1 MKKYILTTL
10 IISFLCSCHN
20 GNTTSVNSSISAA
33 DNTARQTP
41 AKNNHASDESIFMVS
56 DTFQTQNKKDL
67 VLSSFAGKP
76 TVVGMIFT
84 NCSYAC
90 PKITAQM
97 KNIDDQLKADGKK
110 ANFVLVSFD
119 TKRDNPGQLK
129 MFADMMKLDDSWILL
144 RGSEQSVR
152 TLSVLLNVQFE
163 KDAEGNFSHSNIISV
178 LDKNGVLAFQKE
190 GLDADQ
196 KETVNKIEALLN

>member
-1 MKKYILTTL
+1 MKKYITL
-10 IISFLCSCHN
+10 SLITAFLFSCN
-20 GNTTSVNSSISAA
+20 GNMDIANNNAGA
-33 DNTARQTP
+33 DNTAKKSVT
-41 AKNNHASDESIFMVS
+41 KNNTASDAESIFIVS
-56 DTFQTQNKKDL
+56 DTFQTQNKKDMI
-67 VLSSFAGKP
+67 LSSLAGKP

-90 PKITAQM
+90 PKITSQM
-97 KNIDDQLKADGKK
+97 KNIAGKLKADGKD

-119 TKRDNPGQLK
+119 TKRDNASQLK
-129 MFADMMKLDDSWILL
+129 MFANMMNIDDSWLL
-144 RGSEQSVR
+144 LHGNEQAVR

-190 GLDADQ
+190 GLEADQ
-196 KETVNKIEALLN
+196 KETVDRIEELIN

>member
-1 MKKYILTTL
+1 MKKYISLSL
-10 IISFLCSCHN
+10 ITALLFSCN
-20 GNTTSVNSSISAA
+20 GNVAVVNNNAGTDNAAKKSVTKNN
-33 DNTARQTP
+33 NTA
-41 AKNNHASDESIFMVS
+41 AAAESIFIVT
-56 DTFQTQNKKDL
+56 DTFQTQNKKEMI
-67 VLSSFAGKP
+67 LSSLAGKP
-76 TVVGMIFT
+76 SVVGMIFT

-97 KNIDDQLKADGKK
+97 KNIAGKLKADGKD

-119 TKRDNPGQLK
+119 TKRDNAAQLK
-129 MFADMMKLDDSWILL
+129 MFAGMMNIDDSWILL
-144 RGSEQSVR
+144 HGSEQAVR

-196 KETVNKIEALLN
+196 KETVDKIEELIN

>member
-1 MKKYILTTL
+1 MKKYISLSL
-10 IISFLCSCHN
+10 ITALLFSCN
-20 GNTTSVNSSISAA
+20 GNVAVVNNNAGTDNAAKKSA
-33 DNTARQTP
+33 T
-41 AKNNHASDESIFMVS
+41 KNNNAAAAESIFIVT
-56 DTFQTQNKKDL
+56 DTFQTQNKKEMI
-67 VLSSFAGKP
+67 LSSLAGKP
-76 TVVGMIFT
+76 SVVGMIFT

-97 KNIDDQLKADGKK
+97 KNIAGKLKADGKD

-119 TKRDNPGQLK
+119 TKRDNAAQLK
-129 MFADMMKLDDSWILL
+129 MFAGMMNIDDSWILL
-144 RGSEQSVR
+144 HGSEQAVR

-196 KETVNKIEALLN
+196 KETVDKIEELIN

>member
-1 MKKYILTTL
+1 MKKYISLSL
-10 IISFLCSCHN
+10 ITALLFSCN
-20 GNTTSVNSSISAA
+20 GNVAVVNNNAGTDNAAKKSV
-33 DNTARQTP
+33 T
-41 AKNNHASDESIFMVS
+41 KNNNAAAAESIFIVT
-56 DTFQTQNKKDL
+56 DTFQTQNKKEMI
-67 VLSSFAGKP
+67 LSSLAGKP
-76 TVVGMIFT
+76 SVVGMIFT

-97 KNIDDQLKADGKK
+97 KNIAGKLKADGKD
-110 ANFVLVSFD
+110 ANYVLVSFD
-119 TKRDNPGQLK
+119 TKRDNAAQLK
-129 MFADMMKLDDSWILL
+129 MFAGMMNIDDSWILL
-144 RGSEQSVR
+144 HGSEQAVR

-196 KETVNKIEALLN
+196 KETVDKIEELIN

>member
-1 MKKYILTTL
+1 MKKYISLSL
-10 IISFLCSCHN
+10 ITALLFSCN
-20 GNTTSVNSSISAA
+20 GNVAVVNNNAGTDNAAKKSV
-33 DNTARQTP
+33 T
-41 AKNNHASDESIFMVS
+41 KNNNAAAAAESIFIVT
-56 DTFQTQNKKDL
+56 DTFQTQNKKEMI
-67 VLSSFAGKP
+67 LSSLAGKP
-76 TVVGMIFT
+76 SVVGMIFT

-97 KNIDDQLKADGKK
+97 KNIAGKLKADGKD

-119 TKRDNPGQLK
+119 TKRDNAAQLK
-129 MFADMMKLDDSWILL
+129 MFAGMMNIDDSWILL
-144 RGSEQSVR
+144 HGSEQAVR

-196 KETVNKIEALLN
+196 KETVDKIEELIN

>member
-1 MKKYILTTL
+1 MKKYISLSL
-10 IISFLCSCHN
+10 ITALLFSCN
-20 GNTTSVNSSISAA
+20 GNVAVVNNNAGTDNAAKKSVTKNN
-33 DNTARQTP
+33 NTA
-41 AKNNHASDESIFMVS
+41 AAAESIFIVT
-56 DTFQTQNKKDL
+56 DTFQTQNKKEMI
-67 VLSSFAGKP
+67 LSSLAGKP
-76 TVVGMIFT
+76 SVVGMIFT

-97 KNIDDQLKADGKK
+97 KNIAGKLKADGKD

-119 TKRDNPGQLK
+119 TKRDNAAQLK
-129 MFADMMKLDDSWILL
+129 MFAGMMNIDDSWILL
-144 RGSEQSVR
+144 HGSEQAVR

-196 KETVNKIEALLN
+196 KETVDKIEELIK